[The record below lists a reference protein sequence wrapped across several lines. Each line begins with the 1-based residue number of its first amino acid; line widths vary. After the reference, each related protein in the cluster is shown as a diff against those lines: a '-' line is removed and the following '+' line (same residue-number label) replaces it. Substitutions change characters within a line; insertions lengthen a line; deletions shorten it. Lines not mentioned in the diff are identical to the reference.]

1 MKDFIFI
8 IGASGIGKT
17 MLAKKLLEHYKGAL
31 AEMNTVPEFEIPAG
45 IDDPGIFEEKV
56 CWECCVAQLKKFHEF
71 GINNVISG
79 DFDDLRTADIPIE
92 FQGYNYVTLKLICN
106 NFEQN
111 LEQMKNRGNGLI
123 DFDLLSK
130 SSEKINARPLLIN
143 EVEIDVTGK
152 DSDAVFD
159 EAVKCIDSFN
169 PLIEYEYVKPSKE
182 LFYSWVISNG
192 LR

>member
-1 MKDFIFI
+1 MV
-8 IGASGIGKT
+8 
-17 MLAKKLLEHYKGAL
+17 Y
-31 AEMNTVPEFEIPAG
+31 
-45 IDDPGIFEEKV
+45 
-56 CWECCVAQLKKFHEF
+56 Q
-71 GINNVISG
+71 

-159 EAVKCIDSFN
+159 EAVKCIDSFS
-169 PLIEYEYVKPSKE
+169 PLIK
-182 LFYSWVISNG
+182 
-192 LR
+192 